1 MAEADSK
8 MSLKIMQLILKG
20 KVALKSGICP
30 VHVKRAGI
38 ITFKWKLAC
47 LILCP

>member
-8 MSLKIMQLILKG
+8 MSLKIVQLKG
-20 KVALKSGICP
+20 KVALKSGLCP

-47 LILCP
+47 LMLSP